1 MAQDTEGFPRRAV
14 LKAFNGWLSGPR
26 PPPCLDQSLSAV
38 LTLGIDDFD
47 WEVKVHTL
55 ELAETL
61 MDKWLDES
69 RCPLA
74 EALEKLQE
82 EYGVFG
88 VLFKGLLDCDRPVA
102 QRACQLLLKLRE
114 VMEVKGE
121 SAGSSTS
128 PSSVGS
134 KPTFQL
140 QSHQWGEDLLR
151 KCKGV
156 SDSDWS
162 GEGKPAA
169 HWPPQGEEVSLR
181 EVIGR
186 LDLEGMRDALARSSD
201 HSMASPR
208 SLMEDILA
216 VAQQSDDNAV
226 DCY

>member
-1 MAQDTEGFPRRAV
+1 M
-14 LKAFNGWLSGPR
+14 
-26 PPPCLDQSLSAV
+26 
-38 LTLGIDDFD
+38 
-47 WEVKVHTL
+47 HTM

-74 EALEKLQE
+74 EALEKLQD

-114 VMEVKGE
+114 VLKVKGE
-121 SAGSSTS
+121 SAGSSSTL
-128 PSSVGS
+128 PSSLGD

-151 KCKGV
+151 KCKGI

-162 GEGKPAA
+162 GVGKPAA
-169 HWPPQGEEVSLR
+169 DWPPQGEEVSLR
-181 EVIGR
+181 EVIWR
-186 LDLEGMRDALARSSD
+186 LDLEEMRDALARSSD
-201 HSMASPR
+201 HTMASPR

-216 VAQQSDDNAV
+216 VAQQSEDNTV